1 MATQRT
7 PLPYWLIAP
16 ILRGSGEV
24 WIGVALWI
32 AIGALV
38 TAAIMQARHRTTW
51 KGALLGAVL
60 GSVGGVLLL
69 APLWFGL
76 VSLLDKRCP
85 HCRTHTRPDAAT
97 CPRCDHAF
105 TEAPRLDAFLATL
118 TNLTR
123 VILTIELALLAG
135 GIILEL
141 SGKDA
146 LDTYGVLFEWGLGT
160 PRARANSLL
169 AATPIIFTG
178 LGTAIAF
185 RAGIFNVGVEGSL
198 YMGALFAAW
207 VGFTFTDLPALP
219 LIALAFAVGAVA
231 GGLWG
236 LVPGYLKARLR
247 VDEVVTTIM
256 LNYVAIEFTSYMV
269 QSGPFFVP
277 GMANAMSKTVAEQA
291 QLPQLV
297 ERSQLNASFILALLA
312 VVVVIIL
319 MSRTR
324 LGFSARMVGDNPLF
338 ARWSGI
344 MVGRTIL
351 LVMFFSGLFGGLAGA
366 GQVLG
371 VHYNFTARFS
381 RGFGFDGM
389 TIALLGRNSPVGVLI
404 GALLFGVLRS
414 GSTTV
419 EMFTDVPIDL
429 VDILQALIIFFVAI
443 DLNVDFLRRRRR
455 TVTAQAVPPARDE
468 ADQPVT
474 SATM

>member
-38 TAAIMQARHRTTW
+38 TAAIMQARHRTAW
-51 KGALLGAVL
+51 KGALLGAIL

-85 HCRTHTRPDAAT
+85 HCRKHTRPDAAS
-97 CPRCDHAF
+97 CSRCDHAF
-105 TEAPRLDAFLATL
+105 AEAPRLDAFLATL

-404 GALLFGVLRS
+404 GALLFGALRS
-414 GSTTV
+414 GGTTIEV
-419 EMFTDVPIDL
+419 FTDVPIDL
-429 VDILQALIIFFVAI
+429 VDIVQALIIFFVAI
-443 DLNVDFLRRRRR
+443 DLNLDFLSRRRRAK
-455 TVTAQAVPPARDE
+455 TGPGAAPA
-468 ADQPVT
+468 
-474 SATM
+474 SAAA

>member
-105 TEAPRLDAFLATL
+105 AEAPRLDAFLATL

-185 RAGIFNVGVEGSL
+185 RAGILNVGVEGSL

-351 LVMFFSGLFGGLAGA
+351 LVMFVSGLFGGLAGA

-404 GALLFGVLRS
+404 GALLFGALRS
-414 GSTTV
+414 GGTTIEV
-419 EMFTDVPIDL
+419 FTDVPIDL
-429 VDILQALIIFFVAI
+429 VDIVQALIIFFVAI
-443 DLNVDFLRRRRR
+443 DLNLDFLSRRRRAK
-455 TVTAQAVPPARDE
+455 TGPGAAPA
-468 ADQPVT
+468 
-474 SATM
+474 SAAA

>member
-16 ILRGSGEV
+16 LLRGSGEV

-38 TAAIMQARHRTTW
+38 TAAIMQARHRTAW

-85 HCRTHTRPDAAT
+85 HCRTHTRPDAVS
-97 CPRCDHAF
+97 CPRCGHAF
-105 TEAPRLDAFLATL
+105 TGAPRLDAFLATL

-297 ERSQLNASFILALLA
+297 ERSQLNASFVLALLA

-351 LVMFFSGLFGGLAGA
+351 LVMFLSGLFGGLAGA

-404 GALLFGVLRS
+404 GALLFGALRS
-414 GSTTV
+414 GGTTIEV
-419 EMFTDVPIDL
+419 FTDVPIDL
-429 VDILQALIIFFVAI
+429 VDIVQALIIFFVAI
-443 DLNVDFLRRRRR
+443 DLNLDFLSRRRRAK
-455 TVTAQAVPPARDE
+455 TDPGAAPA
-468 ADQPVT
+468 
-474 SATM
+474 SAAA

>member
-16 ILRGSGEV
+16 ILRGSGDV
-24 WIGVALWI
+24 WIGIALWVL
-32 AIGALV
+32 IGALA
-38 TAAIMQARHRTTW
+38 TAVVMHGRHRAWW
-51 KGALLGAVL
+51 KGALLGAGL
-60 GSVGGVLLL
+60 GSAGGILLL

-76 VSLLDKRCP
+76 ASLLDKRCP
-85 HCRTHTRPDAAT
+85 HCAALTRTDAAT
-97 CPRCDHAF
+97 CPRCGTAF
-105 TEAPRLDAFLATL
+105 TETPRLDAFIAALA
-118 TNLTR
+118 NLAR
-123 VILTIELALLAG
+123 VALTIELALLAG

-146 LDTYGVLFEWGLGT
+146 LDTYRVLFEWGLGT

-219 LIALAFAVGAVA
+219 LIALAFVAGGLA

-236 LVPGYLKARLR
+236 LAPGYLKARLR

-269 QSGPFFVP
+269 QSGPFFQP
-277 GMANAMSKTVAEQA
+277 GMANAMSKTIAKQA

-297 ERSQLNASFILALLA
+297 ERSQLNASFILALAA
-312 VVVVIIL
+312 VVAVFIL
-319 MSRTR
+319 MNRTR
-324 LGFSARMVGDNPLF
+324 LGFEGRLVGDNPLF
-338 ARWSGI
+338 ARWSGV

-351 LVMFFSGLFGGLAGA
+351 LVMFLSGLLGGLAGA

-381 RGFGFDGM
+381 RGFGFDGI

-404 GALLFGVLRS
+404 GALLFGALRS
-414 GSTTV
+414 GGTTIEV
-419 EMFTDVPIDL
+419 FTDVPIDL
-429 VDILQALIIFFVAI
+429 VDIVQALIIFFVAI
-443 DLNVDFLRRRRR
+443 DLNLDFLSRRRAAK
-455 TVTAQAVPPARDE
+455 TDQSAAPA
-468 ADQPVT
+468 
-474 SATM
+474 SAAA